1 MKHKTIIIPGSRYS
15 EIIPTEEILLCKGM
29 GSYTEIDLTDNSKLT
44 VSKNLHWFEE
54 LLCTEYF
61 FRAHKSFIV
70 NLQHIKKIFKQE
82 NMVALSNGTLVP
94 VSRSRKSMLWE
105 KLGGLE

>member
-15 EIIPTEEILLCKGM
+15 ELIPTDEILLCKGM
-29 GSYTEIDLTDNSKLT
+29 GSYTEIDLSDNRILT

-54 LLCTEYF
+54 LLCSGYF
-61 FRAHKSFIV
+61 FRPHKSFIV
-70 NLQHIKKIFKQE
+70 NLQHIKKIFKRE

-94 VSRSRKSMLWE
+94 VSRSRKSLLWE
-105 KLGGLE
+105 KLDGLQ